1 MFLSLTRL
9 PALQVYIRED
19 GIKREREDGVSVR
32 KSEEEEEKTEKDGLL
47 ATKREEAV
55 V

>member
-1 MFLSLTRL
+1 VFLSLTRL

-32 KSEEEEEKTEKDGLL
+32 KSEEEEKTEKDGLL

-55 V
+55 A